1 MKHSYSLF
9 RCFSLVG
16 CLCFGLLPMLV
27 RADEKSPA
35 RWEES
40 IVEIEQRIASGKST
54 PGLVLFVGSSSIR
67 LWKLKDSFPDMVAAN
82 HGFGGSFLSDSVHFF
97 DRIVVPVKPTA
108 VVLYAGDNDIA
119 SGKTP
124 ETVYDDFQQFVAA
137 VRARLPEC
145 RQIVYIGIK
154 PSLKRW
160 ALAEKIQTT
169 NSLIKT
175 DCDKDPLLEYADV
188 WGPMLTAEGEPNP
201 DLLVADGLHMNE
213 KGYQIWTSAVRAVLN
228 ATPSDQETP
237 PAPQ

>member
-1 MKHSYSLF
+1 MKHAYSRS
-9 RCFSLVG
+9 RCISLVG
-16 CLCFGLLPMLV
+16 CLCFGLLSMLV

-35 RWEES
+35 RWEKS

-54 PGLVLFVGSSSIR
+54 PGAVLFVGSSSIR
-67 LWKLKDSFPDMVAAN
+67 LWKLEESFPDLVTVN

-108 VVLYAGDNDIA
+108 IVIYAGDNDIA

-137 VRARLPEC
+137 VRAKLPEC

-154 PSLKRW
+154 PSVKRW
-160 ALAEKIQTT
+160 TLAETIQLT
-169 NSLIKT
+169 NSLIKA

-188 WGPMLTAEGEPNP
+188 WRPMLTADGAPNA
-201 DLLVADGLHMNE
+201 DLLVDDGLHMNE
-213 KGYQIWTSAVRAVLN
+213 RGYKIWVAAVKSVLKTVPGEVETQSA
-228 ATPSDQETP
+228 PK
-237 PAPQ
+237 

>member
-1 MKHSYSLF
+1 MKHAYSRS
-9 RCFSLVG
+9 RCISLVG
-16 CLCFGLLPMLV
+16 CLCFGLLSMLV

-35 RWEES
+35 RWEQS

-54 PGLVLFVGSSSIR
+54 PGAVLFVGSSSIR
-67 LWKLKDSFPDMVAAN
+67 LWKLEESFPDLVTVN

-108 VVLYAGDNDIA
+108 IVIYAGDNDIA

-137 VRARLPEC
+137 VRAKLPEC

-154 PSLKRW
+154 PSVKRW
-160 ALAEKIQTT
+160 TLAEKIQLT
-169 NSLIKT
+169 NSLIKA

-188 WGPMLTAEGEPNP
+188 WRPMLTADGAPNA
-201 DLLVADGLHMNE
+201 DLLVDDGLHMNE
-213 KGYQIWTSAVRAVLN
+213 RGYKIWVAAVKSVLKTVPGEVETQSA
-228 ATPSDQETP
+228 PK
-237 PAPQ
+237 